1 MVLKG
6 LRDLGGFLI
15 EDFSGGVSFRLFYA
29 CPCMHLINGGS
40 GVPSLG
46 RLENFLLFSQS
57 VDLLEFP
64 QAIELF
70 NASGHF

>member
-46 RLENFLLFSQS
+46 RLENFLLF
-57 VDLLEFP
+57 FP
-64 QAIELF
+64 KCRFVRISTSYRAL
-70 NASGHF
+70 